1 MGLCSSAPPPDPS
14 EVHAQLE
21 AWCASIRLQFNSMP
35 VLIVTEWECS
45 VTIDGDVPSD
55 IRDQFG
61 IVKIVHTGSKYARD
75 GSRIIRK
82 KALWAIEANEKK
94 SDEPL
99 VTVAYLLSALVD
111 GHGYKIVGQ
120 STGGR
125 NTQIRTIFALVKEK

>member
-1 MGLCSSAPPPDPS
+1 M
-14 EVHAQLE
+14 
-21 AWCASIRLQFNSMP
+21 
-35 VLIVTEWECS
+35 
-45 VTIDGDVPSD
+45 
-55 IRDQFG
+55 
-61 IVKIVHTGSKYARD
+61 KIVRTRSKFARD

-125 NTQIRTIFALVKEK
+125 NTEIRTIFALVKEK

>member
-1 MGLCSSAPPPDPS
+1 
-14 EVHAQLE
+14 
-21 AWCASIRLQFNSMP
+21 MP

-61 IVKIVHTGSKYARD
+61 IVKIVDTAVKLTRD
-75 GSRIIRK
+75 GGRIVRK

-111 GHGYKIVGQ
+111 KHAYKIVGQ

-125 NTQIRTIFALVKEK
+125 TTGIRTIFALVKEK